1 MFTVIDLFSGFGGWT
16 RGGVDAGLQVLWA
29 ANHWSAAVEWHTKN
43 NPDKNHSETKKAY
56 AVKRKPLIF
65 MVPEAGIE
73 PARPYER
80 GILSPMRLPVS
91 PFGR

>member
-1 MFTVIDLFSGFGGWT
+1 MFTVIDLFSRFGGWT

-29 ANHWSAAVEWHTKN
+29 ANRWPAAVEWHTKN

-65 MVPEAGIE
+65 MVPKPESNRHALTSG
-73 PARPYER
+73 
-80 GILSPMRLPVS
+80 G
-91 PFGR
+91 F

>member
-1 MFTVIDLFSGFGGWT
+1 MFTVIDLFSRFGGLT

-65 MVPEAGIE
+65 MV
-73 PARPYER
+73 RSR
-80 GILSPMRLPVS
+80 GRIYHLQAAILLTSSIINLS
-91 PFGR
+91 TYT